1 MDAANTT
8 FTSVLAHAKLGNV
21 NIPPQVDYVI
31 DAVSNASI
39 WTILG
44 TLFALAVL
52 YDQGESWRIPCV
64 SRDECADPS
73 LFPQSATSCRR
84 VLSSALP

>member
-1 MDAANTT
+1 MDAANST

-31 DAVSNASI
+31 DAVSNAGI
-39 WTILG
+39 WTIVG

-52 YDQGESWRIPCV
+52 YDQGEFWRAFCLE
-64 SRDECADPS
+64 RRNTDPS
-73 LFPQSATSCRR
+73 PPPHS
-84 VLSSALP
+84 

>member
-21 NIPPQVDYVI
+21 NVPPQVDYVI
-31 DAVSNASI
+31 DAVSKAGL

-44 TLFALAVL
+44 SLFALAVI
-52 YDQGESWRIPCV
+52 YDQSELDTARATTNTT
-64 SRDECADPS
+64 RTQADSP
-73 LFPQSATSCRR
+73 R
-84 VLSSALP
+84 